1 MSKTNEIFEITP
13 EDAVDLK
20 NMWFNYKDKID
31 SKKFLRVV
39 FLLGNPR
46 AVKFTRNQLY
56 MTAMNLLEAGA
67 SLPEWIYDKLE
78 FKEEESQ
85 NG

>member
-1 MSKTNEIFEITP
+1 
-13 EDAVDLK
+13 
-20 NMWFNYKDKID
+20 
-31 SKKFLRVV
+31 V